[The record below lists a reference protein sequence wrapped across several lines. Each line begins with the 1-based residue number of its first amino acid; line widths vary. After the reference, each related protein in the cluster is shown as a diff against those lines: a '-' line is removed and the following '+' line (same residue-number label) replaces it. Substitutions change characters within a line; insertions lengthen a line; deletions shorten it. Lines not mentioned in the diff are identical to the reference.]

1 MQLYA
6 GTSKDFISDATRN
19 AIAGKLERAFLG
31 AFHYKP
37 SVQEV
42 QSWQNSLF
50 RMAFAL
56 QQGNL
61 LDHGV
66 LLEYQLPL
74 TSRRLDCMVTGHN
87 AGGQPFSVIVELKQ
101 WSDVEE
107 SNAEDCVTTWVAG
120 SKKDILHP
128 SRQVGQYE
136 EYLRD
141 MHSVFVRG
149 EVGLRS
155 CAFLHNLSH
164 DPSNEIFAARHM
176 HVLKS

>member
-6 GTSKDFISDATRN
+6 GTSRDFITDATRN
-19 AIAGKLERAFLG
+19 AIAGKLERAFLE

-37 SVQEV
+37 SLQEAM
-42 QSWQNSLF
+42 SWQNSLF

-56 QQGNL
+56 ENGAF

-74 TSRRLDCMVTGHN
+74 SSKRLDCMVTGN
-87 AGGQPFSVIVELKQ
+87 DPGGQAYSVIVELKQ

-107 SNAEDCVTTWVAG
+107 SNADDCVTTWVAG
-120 SKKDILHP
+120 SKRDILHP

-136 EYLRD
+136 KAQKDRRTRARRTR
-141 MHSVFVRG
+141 HG
-149 EVGLRS
+149 QVGDCPAPPR
-155 CAFLHNLSH
+155 
-164 DPSNEIFAARHM
+164 PSRR
-176 HVLKS
+176 